1 MYQKETFRTP
11 EYKKRKYC
19 IAWLEQNPDPAD
31 VFRPCNV
38 SYVTTSNIHKD
49 TTCPTM
55 HNTIPVRPAVGLND
69 RILHNKAF
77 VLSFVV
83 ENNIPIAKVPHVVKF
98 AQFLSKD
105 PKAFSGLKL
114 DRTSVNYTLKEG
126 LAQSNHESLVTKL
139 KSKHFPLNLDKC
151 TASIKEMMMIVEKV
165 SSHIMIAFY

>member
-1 MYQKETFRTP
+1 
-11 EYKKRKYC
+11 
-19 IAWLEQNPDPAD
+19 
-31 VFRPCNV
+31 
-38 SYVTTSNIHKD
+38 
-49 TTCPTM
+49 M
-55 HNTIPVRPAVGLND
+55 HNTIPIRPAVGLND

-77 VLSFVV
+77 VLSFFV
-83 ENNIPIAKVPHVVKF
+83 ENNIPIAKVPPVVKF

-114 DRTSVNYTLKEG
+114 DRTSANYTLKEG

-139 KSKHFPLNLDKC
+139 KSKHFPLNLDKL